1 MECEEILNRIEEK
14 GTIKGV
20 EVRLKCKEM
29 GEKIGEINL
38 RLRRNGEKSDLIL
51 GIIRDIIVNKQLENQ
66 VMEAENKSGL
76 FEGQGTPFFIS
87 LPLRT

>member
-1 MECEEILNRIEEK
+1 VECEEILNKIEKK
-14 GTIKGV
+14 GDNKGV

-51 GIIRDIIVNKQLENQ
+51 GIIKDIINKQLENQ
-66 VMEAENKSGL
+66 VMEAEKLKALGEMASG
-76 FEGQGTPFFIS
+76 
-87 LPLRT
+87 

>member
-1 MECEEILNRIEEK
+1 
-14 GTIKGV
+14 
-20 EVRLKCKEM
+20 M

-38 RLRRNGEKSDLIL
+38 RLRRNGEKPDLIL

-76 FEGQGTPFFIS
+76 FEGQGDYLLYKPPIKNIKCKG
-87 LPLRT
+87 LRYW

>member
-1 MECEEILNRIEEK
+1 MECEEILNKIEKK
-14 GTIKGV
+14 GDNKGV

-51 GIIRDIIVNKQLENQ
+51 GIIKDIINKQLENQ
-66 VMEAENKSGL
+66 VMEAEKLKALGEMASG
-76 FEGQGTPFFIS
+76 
-87 LPLRT
+87 